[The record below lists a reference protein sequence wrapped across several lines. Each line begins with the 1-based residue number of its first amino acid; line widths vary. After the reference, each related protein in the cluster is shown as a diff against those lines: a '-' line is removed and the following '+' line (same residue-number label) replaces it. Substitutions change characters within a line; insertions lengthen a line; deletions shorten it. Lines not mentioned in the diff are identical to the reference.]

1 MKMLMLQGVQAF
13 SKFRLDTLVEKIS
26 ETIKGPITLD
36 AHFVYLLELDG
47 SLDEQ
52 TLSRAC
58 ALLGAHT
65 PSPTPP
71 SLAAVALAKEASL
84 LPPPFYVTP
93 RKGTISPWSSKATD
107 IFNNCGIASVK
118 RVERGVHFCISVDG
132 KHVSIE
138 TLRPV
143 LNALHDRMTEGV
155 YVDLSDF
162 FAHRPP
168 ARGKSFDVLGRGIA
182 ALKEANTTMGLAL
195 SEEEISYLFESYTKA
210 GRNPTD
216 TELVMFGQVNSE
228 HCRHKIFNANW
239 IIDGEEKNQTLFQ
252 MIKHT
257 HACHPEG
264 TLVAYKDNSGVVEG
278 VQTEA
283 FCIDT
288 ATKTYRFEPDQVDM
302 LMKVETHNHPT
313 AISPYP
319 GAATG
324 VGGEIRD
331 EAATGIGSKTK
342 AGLAGFMVSNL
353 NVPGYQMP
361 WEKEYAEFPKR
372 LATPLSIMIDGPLG
386 GAAFGN
392 EFGRPQLCGFFR
404 TYEEDVAGRLRGYH
418 KPIMLAG
425 GMGNIRRSQVY
436 KKDVPP
442 GAIIVQLGGPAMRIG
457 LGGGAASSMTTG
469 SNDEALDFDSVQR
482 GNAEVERRCQEVID
496 ACIALGN
503 DNPILSIHDIGAGG
517 LSNGC
522 PELVE
527 KTGATFELR
536 NVHNE
541 EKSMSPME
549 VWCCEAQERY
559 VLAIRP
565 EDRERF
571 AALCERER
579 CPVAFIGVAR
589 DDERLVLHDE
599 HFSDNPIDMDIRV
612 LLGKPPRMLRDVKH
626 TTEASRKL
634 DFSGVTP
641 ADALLRVLR
650 LPSVADKTFLITIAD
665 RSVTGMVH
673 RDQMVGRYQL
683 PMADCA
689 VTTAGYKTTAGESMA
704 TGERTPIAL
713 LDAPAAGRMA
723 VAESLTNL
731 AATDVG
737 AIGNIKLSANWM
749 CACGEQGEDA
759 KLFDT
764 VKAVGID
771 FCPQVGVSIPVG
783 KDSLSMRT
791 VWQDAKGA
799 SHRQV
804 APLSLIVTAFA
815 PVKDVRKT
823 VTPDLKPGSSS
834 LLLIDLGQGK
844 NRLGASALAQ
854 VYNQVGEQ
862 PADADD
868 PALLKSFFEAIQELI
883 SQKLVL
889 AYHDRSDGGLA
900 VTLTE
905 MAISGGRGMNIE
917 LGRATLSERAAA
929 GSETLALPELF
940 NEELGAV
947 LQVAQDKLDAVMQ
960 VLAKHGLAKAPLCTL
975 IGQPTND
982 RVLKI
987 KVGNSVVIDM
997 TLRQLRRTWSE
1008 LTYHMQALRDNPDC
1022 AKQEYDNG
1030 LDEQDPGMTFKVTF
1044 DPDGRATFSK
1054 RAAAGSETLALPPP
1068 RMAILREQGVNG
1080 HVEMGAAFAFAGFES
1095 VDVHMTDLLSGR
1107 VDLKDFNGLV
1117 ACGGF
1122 SYGDVLGAG
1131 SGWAR
1136 SVLYN
1141 DKLLAM
1147 FKTFFERP
1155 DTITLGVCNGCQMV
1169 SQLKGIIPGAQHW
1182 PAFHRNISEQFE
1194 ARYATLEVMDSPS
1207 VLLKGMAGSRMPI
1220 AVAHGE
1226 GLAVFENAQD
1236 EKKTIASLRF
1246 VDGRG
1251 QPTERYPWN
1260 PNGSKAGLT
1269 GFTSEDGRAT
1279 ILMPHPERGFRSVQL
1294 SYRPDDLF
1302 TGEAGPWLRLFQN
1315 AYDFVMSKR

>member
-1 MKMLMLQGVQAF
+1 
-13 SKFRLDTLVEKIS
+13 
-26 ETIKGPITLD
+26 
-36 AHFVYLLELDG
+36 
-47 SLDEQ
+47 
-52 TLSRAC
+52 
-58 ALLGAHT
+58 
-65 PSPTPP
+65 
-71 SLAAVALAKEASL
+71 
-84 LPPPFYVTP
+84 
-93 RKGTISPWSSKATD
+93 
-107 IFNNCGIASVK
+107 
-118 RVERGVHFCISVDG
+118 
-132 KHVSIE
+132 
-138 TLRPV
+138 
-143 LNALHDRMTEGV
+143 
-155 YVDLSDF
+155 
-162 FAHRPP
+162 
-168 ARGKSFDVLGRGIA
+168 
-182 ALKEANTTMGLAL
+182 
-195 SEEEISYLFESYTKA
+195 
-210 GRNPTD
+210 
-216 TELVMFGQVNSE
+216 
-228 HCRHKIFNANW
+228 
-239 IIDGEEKNQTLFQ
+239 
-252 MIKHT
+252 
-257 HACHPEG
+257 
-264 TLVAYKDNSGVVEG
+264 
-278 VQTEA
+278 
-283 FCIDT
+283 
-288 ATKTYRFEPDQVDM
+288 
-302 LMKVETHNHPT
+302 
-313 AISPYP
+313 
-319 GAATG
+319 
-324 VGGEIRD
+324 
-331 EAATGIGSKTK
+331 
-342 AGLAGFMVSNL
+342 
-353 NVPGYQMP
+353 
-361 WEKEYAEFPKR
+361 
-372 LATPLSIMIDGPLG
+372 
-386 GAAFGN
+386 
-392 EFGRPQLCGFFR
+392 
-404 TYEEDVAGRLRGYH
+404 
-418 KPIMLAG
+418 
-425 GMGNIRRSQVY
+425 MGNIRRSQVY
-436 KKDVPP
+436 KKAVPP
-442 GAIIVQLGGPAMRIG
+442 GSLIVQLGGPAMRIG

-496 ACIALGN
+496 ACIALGEQ
-503 DNPILSIHDIGAGG
+503 NPILSIHDIGEGG

-536 NVHNE
+536 KVHNE

-565 EDRERF
+565 EDQKRF
-571 AALCERER
+571 EALCERER
-579 CPVAFIGVAR
+579 CPVAFIGRTR

-599 HFSDNPIDMDIRV
+599 HFGDNPIDMDIRV
-612 LLGKPPRMLRDVKH
+612 LLGKPPRMVREVKH
-626 TTEASRKL
+626 TEETASPL
-634 DFSGVTP
+634 DLSGVTP
-641 ADALLRVLR
+641 EEALLRVLR
-650 LPSVADKTFLITIAD
+650 LPAVADKTFLITIAD

-683 PMADCA
+683 PLADCA

-737 AIGNIKLSANWM
+737 AIGNVKLSANWM
-749 CACGEQGEDA
+749 CACGEAGEDA

-771 FCPQVGVSIPVG
+771 FCPHVGVSIPVG

-791 VWQDAKGA
+791 VWQDGEG
-799 SHRQV
+799 SFHRQV

-823 VTPDLKPGSSS
+823 LTPDLKPGASS
-834 LLLIDLGQGK
+834 LLLIDLGNGK

-854 VYNQVGEQ
+854 VYNQVGDQ

-868 PALLKSFFEAIQELI
+868 PALLKAFFEAMQDLV

-905 MAISGGRGMNIE
+905 MAISGGRGMTVDLKGSCA
-917 LGRATLSERAAA
+917 LGT
-929 GSETLALPELF
+929 LF

-947 LQVAQDKLDAVMQ
+947 LQVAHDKLDEVKQ
-960 VLAKHGLAKAPLCTL
+960 VLAKHGLAQAPLCTF

-982 RVLKI
+982 RILKI
-987 KVGNSVVIDM
+987 TVNNKPVIAL
-997 TLRQLRRTWSE
+997 TLSQLRRSWSE
-1008 LTYHMQALRDNPDC
+1008 LTYHMQSLRDNPIC

-1044 DPDGRATFSK
+1044 DPQGGADIPVCASR
-1054 RAAAGSETLALPPP
+1054 P

-1182 PAFHRNISEQFE
+1182 PAFRRNVSEQFE
-1194 ARYATLEVMDSPS
+1194 ARFATLEIMDSPS
-1207 VLLKGMAGSRMPI
+1207 VLLKGMTGSRLPI

-1236 EKKTIASLRF
+1236 EKKAIASLRF

-1302 TGEAGPWLRLFQN
+1302 TGEAGPWMRLFQN

>member
-1 MKMLMLQGVQAF
+1 
-13 SKFRLDTLVEKIS
+13 
-26 ETIKGPITLD
+26 
-36 AHFVYLLELDG
+36 
-47 SLDEQ
+47 
-52 TLSRAC
+52 
-58 ALLGAHT
+58 
-65 PSPTPP
+65 
-71 SLAAVALAKEASL
+71 
-84 LPPPFYVTP
+84 
-93 RKGTISPWSSKATD
+93 
-107 IFNNCGIASVK
+107 
-118 RVERGVHFCISVDG
+118 
-132 KHVSIE
+132 
-138 TLRPV
+138 
-143 LNALHDRMTEGV
+143 
-155 YVDLSDF
+155 
-162 FAHRPP
+162 
-168 ARGKSFDVLGRGIA
+168 
-182 ALKEANTTMGLAL
+182 
-195 SEEEISYLFESYTKA
+195 
-210 GRNPTD
+210 
-216 TELVMFGQVNSE
+216 
-228 HCRHKIFNANW
+228 
-239 IIDGEEKNQTLFQ
+239 
-252 MIKHT
+252 
-257 HACHPEG
+257 
-264 TLVAYKDNSGVVEG
+264 
-278 VQTEA
+278 
-283 FCIDT
+283 
-288 ATKTYRFEPDQVDM
+288 
-302 LMKVETHNHPT
+302 
-313 AISPYP
+313 
-319 GAATG
+319 
-324 VGGEIRD
+324 
-331 EAATGIGSKTK
+331 
-342 AGLAGFMVSNL
+342 
-353 NVPGYQMP
+353 
-361 WEKEYAEFPKR
+361 
-372 LATPLSIMIDGPLG
+372 
-386 GAAFGN
+386 
-392 EFGRPQLCGFFR
+392 
-404 TYEEDVAGRLRGYH
+404 
-418 KPIMLAG
+418 
-425 GMGNIRRSQVY
+425 
-436 KKDVPP
+436 
-442 GAIIVQLGGPAMRIG
+442 
-457 LGGGAASSMTTG
+457 
-469 SNDEALDFDSVQR
+469 
-482 GNAEVERRCQEVID
+482 
-496 ACIALGN
+496 
-503 DNPILSIHDIGAGG
+503 
-517 LSNGC
+517 
-522 PELVE
+522 
-527 KTGATFELR
+527 
-536 NVHNE
+536 
-541 EKSMSPME
+541 
-549 VWCCEAQERY
+549 
-559 VLAIRP
+559 
-565 EDRERF
+565 
-571 AALCERER
+571 
-579 CPVAFIGVAR
+579 
-589 DDERLVLHDE
+589 
-599 HFSDNPIDMDIRV
+599 
-612 LLGKPPRMLRDVKH
+612 
-626 TTEASRKL
+626 
-634 DFSGVTP
+634 
-641 ADALLRVLR
+641 
-650 LPSVADKTFLITIAD
+650 
-665 RSVTGMVH
+665 MVH

-815 PVKDVRKT
+815 PVQDVRKT

-854 VYNQVGEQ
+854 VYNQVGEHA
-862 PADADD
+862 ADADD
-868 PALLKSFFEAIQELI
+868 PALLKSFFEAIQELVL
-883 SQKLVL
+883 QKLLL

-905 MAISGGRGMNIE
+905 MAISGGRGMTVE
-917 LGRATLSERAAA
+917 LQGAC
-929 GSETLALPELF
+929 ALGTLF

-987 KVGNSVVIDM
+987 KVGNDVVIDM

-1044 DPDGRATFSK
+1044 DPEGGADIPVCASQGGADIPVCASPH
-1054 RAAAGSETLALPPP
+1054 SPP
-1068 RMAILREQGVNG
+1068 RIAILREQGVNG

-1182 PAFHRNISEQFE
+1182 PAFRRNISEQFE

-1207 VLLKGMAGSRMPI
+1207 VLLKGMVGSRLPI

-1226 GLAVFENAQD
+1226 GLAVFDNAKD
-1236 EKKTIASLRF
+1236 EAKAIASLRF

>member
-1 MKMLMLQGVQAF
+1 MKMMLLQGVDAF
-13 SKFRLDTLVEKIS
+13 SKFRLESLVEKIS
-26 ETIKGPITLD
+26 EALKGTIGLE
-36 AHFVYLLELDG
+36 AHFVYLLEIEQALDG
-47 SLDEQ
+47 E

-58 ALLGAHT
+58 ALLGAHLP
-65 PSPTPP
+65 PSP
-71 SLAAVALAKEASL
+71 ASSI
-84 LPPPFYVTP
+84 LPPTFYVTP

-107 IFNNCGIASVK
+107 IFTNCGISAVK
-118 RVERGVHFCISVDG
+118 RVERGICFSVTVDG
-132 KHVSIE
+132 KPVAVEALH
-138 TLRPV
+138 PV

-155 YVDLSDF
+155 YQDLSDF

-168 ARGKSFDVLGRGIA
+168 APGKSFDVLGHGIA
-182 ALKEANTTMGLAL
+182 ALKEANSTMGLAL
-195 SEEEISYLFESYTKA
+195 SDEEIAYLFESYTKA

-228 HCRHKIFNANW
+228 HCRHKIFNADW
-239 IIDGEEKNQTLFQ
+239 VIDGEKKNQSLFQ

-264 TLVAYKDNSGVVEG
+264 TLVAYSDNSGVVEG

-288 ATKTYRFEPDQVDM
+288 ATKAYRFEQDQVDM

-342 AGLAGFMVSNL
+342 AGIAGFMVSNL
-353 NVPGYQMP
+353 NVPGYRLP
-361 WEKEYAEFPKR
+361 WEKDYAEFPGR
-372 LATPLSIMIDGPLG
+372 LATPFSIMIDGPLG

-404 TYEEDVAGRLRGYH
+404 TYEEKVAGRHRGYH

-436 KKDVPP
+436 KKNVPP
-442 GAIIVQLGGPAMRIG
+442 RSLIVQLGGPAMRIG

-496 ACIALGN
+496 ACIALGEQ
-503 DNPILSIHDIGAGG
+503 NPILSIHDIGAGG

-536 NVHNE
+536 KVHNE

-571 AALCERER
+571 EALCERER
-579 CPVAFIGVAR
+579 CPVAFIGMTR

-599 HFSDNPIDMDIRV
+599 HFGNNPIDMDIRV
-612 LLGKPPRMLRDVKH
+612 LLGKPPRMMREVKH
-626 TTEASRKL
+626 TKEAAAPL
-634 DFSGVTP
+634 DLSGVTP
-641 ADALLRVLR
+641 EEALLRVLR
-650 LPSVADKTFLITIAD
+650 LPAVADKTFLITIAD

-683 PMADCA
+683 PLADCA
-689 VTTAGYKTTAGESMA
+689 VTAAGYKTTAGESMS

-737 AIGNIKLSANWM
+737 AISNVKLSANWM
-749 CACGEQGEDA
+749 CACGEAGEDA

-791 VWQDAKGA
+791 VWQDNKGA
-799 SHRQV
+799 FHRQV
-804 APLSLIVTAFA
+804 APLSLIVSAFA

-823 VTPDLKPGSSS
+823 LTPDLKTGASS
-834 LLLIDLGQGK
+834 LLLIDLGKGK

-854 VYNQVGEQ
+854 VYNQVGDQ

-868 PALLKSFFEAIQELI
+868 PALLKSFFEAMQELV

-905 MAISGGRGMNIE
+905 MAISGGRGMTVE
-917 LGRATLSERAAA
+917 LKGAC
-929 GSETLALPELF
+929 ALGTLF

-947 LQVAQDKLDAVMQ
+947 LQVAHDKLDAVKV
-960 VLAKHGLAKAPLCTL
+960 VLAKHGLGQAQLCAL

-987 KVGNSVVIDM
+987 TMGGKPVI
-997 TLRQLRRTWSE
+997 TLPLSQLRRTWSE
-1008 LTYHMQALRDNPDC
+1008 LTYHMQSLRDNPDC

-1030 LDEQDPGMTFKVTF
+1030 LDEQDPGMTFKVTY
-1044 DPDGRATFSK
+1044 DPDGK
-1054 RAAAGSETLALPPP
+1054 GLAQQAPAP

-1136 SVLYN
+1136 SILYN
-1141 DKLLAM
+1141 NKLLSM

-1182 PAFHRNISEQFE
+1182 PAFRRNISEQFE
-1194 ARYATLEVMDSPS
+1194 ARFATLEVMDSPS
-1207 VLLKGMAGSRMPI
+1207 VLLKGMTGSRLPI

-1226 GLAVFENAQD
+1226 GLAVFENTQD
-1236 EKKTIASLRF
+1236 EATAIASLRF

-1260 PNGSKAGLT
+1260 PNGSKGGLT
-1269 GFTSEDGRAT
+1269 GFTSVDGRAT

-1302 TGEAGPWLRLFQN
+1302 TGEAGPWMRLFQN